1 MRCDAATS
9 YSNLIDKSKTTSGN
23 DDDGDSNGRTDDHD
37 SSFIGE
43 GGREE
48 GEVELPLQPCRLSVR
63 PARKSEMLMESGDL
77 IKAAQSQNFSPP
89 SYVPWY
95 HLPTTK
101 LSRLESHHD
110 TI

>member
-23 DDDGDSNGRTDDHD
+23 DDDGDSDGRTDDHD

-43 GGREE
+43 GGRS
-48 GEVELPLQPCRLSVR
+48 GEVKLPLQPCRPSLR

-77 IKAAQSQNFSPP
+77 IKPAQSQNFSPP
-89 SYVPWY
+89 SYVPFTY
-95 HLPTTK
+95 NK
-101 LSRLESHHD
+101 AFAS
-110 TI
+110 